1 MADAKEAAR
10 ERVTQAR
17 DELVALSHRIH
28 ANPELGFEE
37 EQACAWLCEL
47 LEGPGSRSSG
57 VGDLPTAFAARA
69 GSGPLHVVVCAEYD
83 ALPAVGHACGHNVIA
98 AMAAGAGMA
107 LARVADDAGLRVTV
121 LGTPAEEGG
130 GGKILLLQRG
140 AFDGAHAAM
149 MVHPSPYEQ
158 PEMPIIAVNHLKVA
172 YTGKEA
178 HASAYPFLG
187 VNAADALVVA
197 QTAIGLLRQHLRPSD
212 RVHGIVTKGGDAA
225 NIIPA
230 HTTADWMVRAADLE
244 QLEEVRAKVA
254 RCFEAGALATGAT
267 LELSEDHDPY
277 SEMRHDHELSALY
290 QRNAEA
296 LGRTFIGRS
305 DRGAGSTDMG
315 NVSLALP
322 SIHPTI
328 GIDSLPAV
336 NHQPEFTAS
345 CATPR
350 PTRPWS
356 TGRWPWPGRRSTPP
370 PTRRSANASWPVR
383 HGPDVRDRPV
393 APTSL
398 VSGTAVVPHQRGE
411 TMKYMILTYAS
422 QQDYDGMA
430 GKPTDR
436 PAWSAEDFAAMGE
449 FMESFNKDLAD
460 SGELV
465 ETRALAAPVL
475 TRRLQ
480 LQHGVPVVTDGPYAE
495 TQEVLAGYWIV
506 ECESFDRATEIA
518 GRLANCPAPAEVAAT
533 AVADVR
539 PLADSRTDLEL

>member
-1 MADAKEAAR
+1 VADAKEVAR

-47 LEGPGSRSSG
+47 LEGAGLQVERG

-69 GSGPLHVVVCAEYD
+69 GSGPLHMVVCAEYD

-130 GGKILLLQRG
+130 GGKILLLKRG

-158 PEMPIIAVNHLKVA
+158 PEMPIIAVNHLKIA

-345 CATPR
+345 CATP
-350 PTRPWS
+350 
-356 TGRWPWPGRRSTPP
+356 
-370 PTRRSANASWPVR
+370 AA
-383 HGPDVRDRPV
+383 DQ
-393 APTSL
+393 
-398 VSGTAVVPHQRGE
+398 AVV
-411 TMKYMILTYAS
+411 
-422 QQDYDGMA
+422 DGAVAMA
-430 GKPTDR
+430 WTAID
-436 PAWSAEDFAAMGE
+436 AA
-449 FMESFNKDLAD
+449 AD
-460 SGELV
+460 Q
-465 ETRALAAPVL
+465 AL
-475 TRRLQ
+475 RERL
-480 LQHGVPVVTDGPYAE
+480 
-495 TQEVLAGYWIV
+495 LAG
-506 ECESFDRATEIA
+506 
-518 GRLANCPAPAEVAAT
+518 PA
-533 AVADVR
+533 R
-539 PLADSRTDLEL
+539 P